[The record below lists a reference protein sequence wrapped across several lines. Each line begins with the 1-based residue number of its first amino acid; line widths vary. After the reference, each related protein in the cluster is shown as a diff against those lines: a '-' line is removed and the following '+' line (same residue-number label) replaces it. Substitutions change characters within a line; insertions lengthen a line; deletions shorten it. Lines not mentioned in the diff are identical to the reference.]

1 MKNRQKWLIIT
12 AITVIFGLVVAACD
26 NGGNTHT
33 HDWGGWTET
42 TAATCSAKGVETR
55 TCSGCG
61 ETQTQDN
68 DIDPDNHDLQPVEG
82 SKLPTCTELGYGGQK
97 CVNCVYTVG
106 VGDIPMLDHTVS
118 SWSFKTAANCITSEI
133 EKGTCTVCG
142 GEDTRYSPT
151 NHALGHTLN
160 PLTKVSVSFGVFED
174 LCTRCN
180 EIHAHEFTYEI
191 GDEGP
196 AGGIIF
202 YVADG
207 EDGRPDGI
215 TIQGYTGATGTFAE
229 YTAYYLEAAPAN
241 EPSSVWG
248 ASGTSIANVTTFTS
262 VGQNNTLTI
271 GVGRKDTQTIV
282 NNAAFAAL
290 TDTAA
295 QRCTSKN
302 FGGKTDWF
310 LPSLGELNEM
320 YKARVAGVT
329 GIPTTGVFWSSS
341 QHSNDGAWY
350 QYLNSG
356 FQGGNLKSYDIDV
369 RAIRAF

>member
-26 NGGNTHT
+26 NGGNAHT

-68 DIDPDNHDLQPVEG
+68 DIDPANHELQPVEG

-97 CVNCVYTVG
+97 CANCVYTVG
-106 VGDIPMLDHTVS
+106 VGDIPSLGGHTWS
-118 SWSFKTAANCITSEI
+118 GWSFKTAADCITSEI
-133 EKGTCTVCG
+133 EKRNCTVCDEEG
-142 GEDTRYSPT
+142 TRNSET

-191 GDEGP
+191 GDTGP

-207 EDGRPDGI
+207 EDGI
-215 TIQGYTGATGTFAE
+215 TIQGYTGATGSFAE

-241 EPSSVWG
+241 
-248 ASGTSIANVTTFTS
+248 ASGSIMCWSNTNILIPDLSQIVGDTTDRAI
-262 VGQNNTLTI
+262 GRGRLNTALI
-271 GVGRKDTQTIV
+271 IAAHPDDTTA
-282 NNAAFAAL
+282 NNAAKAA
-290 TDTAA
+290 AA
-295 QRCTSKN
+295 YTN
-302 FGGKTDWF
+302 GGKDDWF
-310 LPSLGELNEM
+310 LPSREELDQI
-320 YKARVAGVT
+320 YIQRSHV
-329 GIPTTGVFWSSS
+329 GITTGYFLTSS
-341 QHSNDGAWY
+341 QAH
-350 QYLNSG
+350 LNNAHGRNFGNGDSVSVSKNISG
-356 FQGGNLKSYDIDV
+356 SYV